1 MRQEVEAVRA
11 SVDAK
16 RPWSALI
23 GYSRAVRRG
32 DVIEVSGTSA
42 TTLDGQVVAP
52 GDAYEQ
58 TRYILGE
65 IIAALAELG
74 ATPADVVRTRVYLTD
89 IGQWEAAGR
98 AHGEVFAGLDPTC
111 TFVEVG
117 RLMLDGLVV
126 ELEIS
131 ALLTDGRLSPVQNT
145 P

>member
-1 MRQEVEAVRA
+1 VNQETFPA
-11 SVDAK
+11 SAAVDAK

-32 DVIEVSGTSA
+32 AVVEVSGTSA
-42 TTLDGQVVAP
+42 TTADGGVVAP

-65 IIAALAELG
+65 IVAALAELG

-89 IGQWEAAGR
+89 IGHWEAAGR
-98 AHGEVFAGLDPTC
+98 AHGEVFVGLNPAC
-111 TFVEVG
+111 TFVEVS

-126 ELEIS
+126 EVEMS
-131 ALLTDGRLSPVQNT
+131 ALTIGPAR
-145 P
+145 